1 MKKIILFSAFAV
13 SYVTSMAQV
22 SFGAQAGVNLA
33 FGKAATDIVDPFFN
47 TTLTN
52 DPKAGFTVGVLAE
65 IPLGE
70 KFAFRPEL
78 NFIQKGSTTG
88 ISNALFGFDPQQK
101 ITLNYIE
108 LPLNVVY
115 KLNVG
120 SGNFF
125 FGLGP
130 AVAFGI
136 SGKVKLSDPSDPT
149 DPDLNRT
156 AKVKF
161 DGKKNDVLSATDNDA
176 HLKRL
181 DVGVNALAGYKLQNG
196 LFFKLGYNY
205 GVLNIDPNKENALP
219 QNQTTYKNRGFNIC
233 IGYMIGGSKNDD

>member
-1 MKKIILFSAFAV
+1 MKKMFLCAALAV
-13 SYVTSMAQV
+13 SYSVSMAQISV
-22 SFGAQAGVNLA
+22 GGQLGANLA
-33 FGKAATDIVDPFFN
+33 FGKASTDYVDPYLS

-52 DPKAGFTVGVLAE
+52 DPKAGLLVGVVAE

-88 ISNALFGFDPQQK
+88 IAASILDELQTK
-101 ITLNYIE
+101 ITLNYLE

-130 AVAFGI
+130 ALAFGMG
-136 SGKVKLSDPSDPT
+136 GKVKLSDASDPNNT
-149 DPDLNRT
+149 SVNT
-156 AKVKF
+156 SYKVKF
-161 DGKKNDVLSATDNDA
+161 DGKKEDDLNRSTDKDF
-176 HLKRL
+176 HYKKI
-181 DVGVNALAGYKLQNG
+181 DVGVNVLAGYKLQNG

-205 GVLNIDPNKENALP
+205 GLLNVDPNKDNKLAAD
-219 QNQTTYKNRGFNIC
+219 QATYKNRGFNVC
-233 IGYMIGGSKNDD
+233 IGFLIGGAKND